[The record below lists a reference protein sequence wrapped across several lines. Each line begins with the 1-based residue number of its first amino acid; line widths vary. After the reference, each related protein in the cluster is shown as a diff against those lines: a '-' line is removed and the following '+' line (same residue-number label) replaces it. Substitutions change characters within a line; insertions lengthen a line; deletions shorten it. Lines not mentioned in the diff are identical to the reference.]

1 MTEPSEIPLPET
13 ELKFRFL
20 PAFARFILENKL
32 REFTREQW
40 KLTRQVNF
48 PALKYY
54 DLEAFSEEEIIDR
67 SIETTGSFL
76 RYAAENR
83 LQEQLHH
90 SIKIWVS
97 DQLPVIT
104 RDQVVVEDITLSSYI
119 RKQTFLHFIP
129 SFTNDVTEAMQLIC
143 ELDRLILETES
154 ISFYAFSRIQEEKI
168 TNINRVLQ
176 EQEEQLLEAQA
187 ISSLGSFEW
196 KLDGGES
203 IYTPEL
209 YRIFELE
216 PGSGQNLSEFLD
228 YVYPGDRLK
237 VKKAIEKAI
246 NGDGHYECEYRYK
259 KKGNEKVLWSRGLVI
274 FSEGKAISM
283 KGTVMDI
290 TDRHYMLQR
299 LQRNEELY
307 KQAQKLTHIG
317 NWAWNMHNGRI
328 ILSDE
333 LCRIYG
339 LNPQPEEMNPSRFFG
354 FVHPDDQEKVEQQWN
369 ESLKNLSAPAIDFKI
384 QRDDGSIR
392 IIHQNI
398 EVLCDEGGNPYKII
412 GTGQDLTQEYL
423 LTQEVTRKNKEL
435 ERSNKELTS
444 FSYVVSHDLQEP
456 LRKIKTFSD
465 LILEKDMALLSE
477 EGKQHFDRIMTS
489 AQRMQKLID
498 DLLSFSRTQSNM
510 SPRES
515 TDLNEVLEETTKAL
529 SGKERAFT
537 IDAAKLPV
545 IKAIS
550 FQMRQL
556 FENIIGNSIKYS
568 KPDVAPFIKISW
580 DLLKGKEVFRDGV
593 PEKENY
599 HRISFADNGIG
610 FDQKHS
616 EKIFEVFQ
624 RLHGRHEFSGTGIGL
639 AICKK
644 IAENHFGF
652 IQAKGKLNEGA
663 VFEIYLPV
671 NS

>member
-1 MTEPSEIPLPET
+1 MIEPSEISLPES

-20 PAFARFILENKL
+20 PALAEYILKNKL
-32 REFTREQW
+32 REFTAEQW

-54 DLEAFSEEEIIDR
+54 DLQTYSDEEIIDR
-67 SIETTGSFL
+67 SVETTRRFL
-76 RYAAENR
+76 QYTAENQ
-83 LQEQLHH
+83 LQEQLRD

-129 SFTNDVTEAMQLIC
+129 SFTTNIQEAVQLIS

-154 ISFYAFSRIQEEKI
+154 ISFYAFSKIQEEKI
-168 TNINRVLQ
+168 NNINLVLK

-187 ISSLGSFEW
+187 ISNLGSFEW
-196 KLDGGES
+196 KLDGTES

-209 YRIFELE
+209 YKIFEIE
-216 PGSGQNLSEFLD
+216 PGKGQNLSEFFE
-228 YVYPGDRLK
+228 YVFPGDRLK
-237 VKKAIEKAI
+237 VKEAIESAI
-246 NGDGHYECEYRYK
+246 RGNGHYECEYRYK
-259 KKGNEKVLWSRGLVI
+259 KNGNEKVLWSRGLVI
-274 FSEGKAISM
+274 FSEGKAVSM

-328 ILSDE
+328 TLSDE

-339 LNPQPEEMNPSRFFG
+339 LQPQTEEMNPSRFFG

-369 ESLKNLSAPAIDFKI
+369 ESLKHLSAPAIDFKI
-384 QRDDGSIR
+384 LRDDGSVR

-423 LTQEVTRKNKEL
+423 LNQEITRKNKEL

-465 LILEKDMALLSE
+465 LILEKDMKILSQ
-477 EGKQHFDRIMTS
+477 EGREHFDRIMSS
-489 AQRMQKLID
+489 AGRMQKLID
-498 DLLSFSRTQSNM
+498 DLLSFSRTQSNI

-529 SGKERAFT
+529 SGKDKAFT
-537 IDAAKLPV
+537 IESEKLPV
-545 IKAIS
+545 INAIS

-568 KPDVAPFIKISW
+568 KPDTVPHIKISCE
-580 DLLKGKEVFRDGV
+580 LLKGEEVFRDGV
-593 PEKENY
+593 PEKEKY

-644 IAENHFGF
+644 IAENHSGF
-652 IQAKGKLNEGA
+652 IQAKGKLNEEA
-663 VFEIYLPV
+663 VFEVYLPA
-671 NS
+671 